1 MPENTYIDES
11 LQLVKIIYQLKEV
24 GVVSE
29 SDMSL
34 LNQWRDRSEANE
46 QLFQNLMDR
55 SFQLEGIKEL
65 RSLEIKSFSTNLV
78 ARAKELPGGNLTV
91 RRSTSRRSIIKPF
104 YKIAVA
110 ASLLIAVLGA
120 YWYLSQHKTA
130 DMASVQQEKQ
140 VIPAASDKA
149 MLKLANGKIVFLDSV
164 QDGQLAFEGNSRI
177 QKEKDQII
185 YDGNDEAGSMNV
197 LEIPKGGKFKLT
209 LADGTKVWVN
219 SASSL
224 AYPTSFKKGTDR
236 TIELSGEAYFEVA
249 RNRNM
254 PFKVRVNDME
264 VKVTGTHFNIN
275 AYADEEDIRTTLLE
289 GGVEVTKND
298 KTQILTPGQQAI
310 VKRSAN
316 TLNVD
321 AANLAQVVAWKDG
334 LFIFDEK
341 EVTDILREIS
351 RWYDVEFE
359 YKTSPGKTTY
369 SGVINRNIS
378 LNELLE
384 VLKDSRVFNY
394 RLVGRKVTIMP
405 AT

>member
-11 LQLVKIIYQLKEV
+11 LQLVKIIYQLKEG

-29 SDMSL
+29 PDMSL
-34 LNQWRDRSEANE
+34 LNQWRERSEANE
-46 QLFQNLMDR
+46 QLFENLMNR

-65 RSLEIKSFSTNLV
+65 RSLDIESFSSNLV
-78 ARAKELPGGNLTV
+78 TRAKELPAGNLTI
-91 RRSTSRRSIIKPF
+91 RKSTSRQSIVKPI

-110 ASLLIAVLGA
+110 ASLLVAVLGT
-120 YWYLSQHKTA
+120 YWYFSQRKNA
-130 DMASVQQEKQ
+130 DMVSVQREKQ

-149 MLKLANGKIVFLDSV
+149 TLKLANGKIVILDSV
-164 QDGQLAFEGNSRI
+164 QDGQLAYEGHSSI
-177 QKEKDQII
+177 QKEKDQLV

-209 LADGTKVWVN
+209 LADGTKVWMN

-224 AYPTSFKKGTDR
+224 TYPTSFKKGEDR
-236 TIELSGEAYFEVA
+236 IIALSGEAYFEVA
-249 RNRNM
+249 NNKSM

-298 KTQILTPGQQAI
+298 KTKTLTPGQQAT
-310 VKRSAN
+310 VKKSAN
-316 TLNVD
+316 TLNVN
-321 AANLAQVVAWKDG
+321 AANLTQVVAWKDG

-341 EVTDILREIS
+341 EVTEILREIS

-359 YKTSPGKTTY
+359 YKTAPGKATY

-378 LNELLE
+378 LNELLD

-394 RLVGRKVTIMP
+394 RLVGRKVTILP
-405 AT
+405 L